1 VANLL
6 ITDETVTVELSGL
19 EKVEAVHG
27 NLTIP
32 RSAITS
38 AEAVPDGIEQVR
50 GLKIAGSGVPGVID
64 AGIFR
69 SSEGSTFAVC
79 HGRKPAVVLRLTG
92 QRHDLVVVTVD
103 NPEEVVAALS

>member
-1 VANLL
+1 MAHFL

-19 EKVEAVHG
+19 EKIEAAHG

-32 RSAITS
+32 RGAITS
-38 AEAVPDGIEQVR
+38 AEVVPDGMEQVR
-50 GLKIAGSGVPGVID
+50 GFKIAGSGIPGVIE

-69 SSEGSTFAVC
+69 GSQGSTFAVC

-92 QRHDLVVVTVD
+92 QHHDLVVVTVD
-103 NPEEVVAALS
+103 NPEEVVAALG